1 MAKRR
6 KISPQDN
13 LNHNVQKMKK
23 CVCVC
28 VCVCK
33 RVYVLTCV
41 GDIDLVDMKNT
52 VYFEVNFNQ
61 EKKEI
66 HYKLLLQF
74 LLKKKPF
81 QLFS

>member
-13 LNHNVQKMKK
+13 LNHKVQKMKQ
-23 CVCVC
+23 CVC

-33 RVYVLTCV
+33 RVCVLTCV

-66 HYKLLLQF
+66 HCKLLLKF